1 MGLFKRFLGP
11 RGPKPPVGAEGR
23 LSARIARRI
32 LAMQQ
37 SVASRLNVLAERMG
51 TGRAAILL
59 AVLLLGFAGYCGY
72 LVLGALL

>member
-1 MGLFKRFLGP
+1 MGLFKWFLGP
-11 RGPKPPVGAEGR
+11 RGPKPPVGAPDR
-23 LSARIARRI
+23 LSARIARGI
-32 LAMQQ
+32 LSMQQ